1 VSDSDPVPSSRPRWE
16 SPGPDGAS
24 GSWSGAYPGPRPVPY
39 GTDPYAPAHGQP
51 PAAQRPVFERADLWT
66 ALLGTV
72 AVLIVGVIA
81 TFIWVWIAP
90 RAIAVKDA
98 KGGVSLSVPETKAF
112 VGADVTY
119 FFVTLGAGVLCALIA
134 AIVARHRGLAVSIA
148 MAGGGILSSLTVAW
162 LGRWLSGG
170 PLTRWADHAS
180 VGSHHLY
187 LQLQTRPFIVA
198 WPVAALV
205 ITFVVALA
213 TQDRPAD
220 DSAAPSA

>member
-1 VSDSDPVPSSRPRWE
+1 M
-16 SPGPDGAS
+16 
-24 GSWSGAYPGPRPVPY
+24 
-39 GTDPYAPAHGQP
+39 
-51 PAAQRPVFERADLWT
+51 FERADLWT
-66 ALLGTV
+66 TLLGTV

-90 RAIAVKDA
+90 RAIAAKDA
-98 KGGVSLSVPETKAF
+98 KGGVSLSVPETRAF

-119 FFVTLGAGVLCALIA
+119 FFVTLGAGVLCALVA
-134 AIVARHRGLAVSIA
+134 ATVARHRGLAVSIA
-148 MAGGGILSSLTVAW
+148 MAGGGILSSLMVAW
-162 LGRWLSGG
+162 LGRWLTGG
-170 PLTRWADHAS
+170 PLHRWADHAS

-198 WPVAALV
+198 WPVVALL

-220 DSAAPSA
+220 HAAAPRG